1 MPTIADL
8 YRDTKDRGDARP
20 TFRRIAR
27 TVARSGP
34 VLLDGAIIAGQD
46 DGEHWKLDI
55 SLERAFAEFARDEEG
70 GFVRHDRS
78 KVPPDESLSHLWGL
92 PLAKD
97 VEADA

>member
-1 MPTIADL
+1 MTTIADL
-8 YRDTKDRGDARP
+8 YRDQSEGDLRSK
-20 TFRRIAR
+20 FRRIAT

-55 SLERAFAEFARDEEG
+55 SLDRAFAEFARGEKG
-70 GFVRHDRS
+70 GFVYHDRS
-78 KVPPDESLSHLWGL
+78 KVPPDESLSRLWGL

-97 VEADA
+97 VEVQP